1 MIRDPEFFPD
11 PRYLIPS
18 LQKKENPMKIPIS
31 WLSDYVDID
40 LSITDLA
47 HRLTLAGLEVEE
59 IRYVGLPL
67 PEDVGQD
74 AHTYITGLAWDPER
88 IVVGEIRE
96 VMPHPNADRLVLCRL
111 YDGKQEHT
119 VLTGAPNLFEF
130 KGKGPLEEPLKVAFA
145 LEGARIYD
153 GHKQGFQPF
162 TLKRAKIRGVESY
175 SMACSEKELGISED
189 HEGVIILDADAPVGT
204 PLVDYM
210 GDAVLDITL
219 TPNVA
224 RDANILGVARE
235 VAALTGKQL
244 RPPDYEVVWE
254 GPPLKDRV
262 GLEIQKP
269 DLNPRF
275 VLGLVEGITVGES
288 PYWVQRRLHLA
299 GMRPINNIVDA
310 TNYVMLEVGEPL
322 HAFDYDVLVERAGGS
337 SPKII
342 TRLPEKGETLT
353 TLDDVERQL
362 DDFTVLVADTAGA
375 LSIAGVM
382 GGEESEV
389 SEKTTR
395 VLLEGAAWNF
405 INIRRTTA
413 SQNLSTEASW
423 RFERGVH
430 PAQAERGVRRGL
442 NLIQALAGGEIAR
455 GLVDEYP
462 LPPEPTRVEIGEGD
476 VERWLGVS
484 MPIDEVAR
492 ILEELDFD
500 VQIEGS
506 MVRAATP
513 DHRLDIGEGII
524 GKADL
529 MEEIARIYGYDRIPE
544 TMIADEIPPLYG
556 NPLLEKEERVRDLL
570 AGLGLQEVVTYRL
583 TTPEVER
590 RLLPPGDRV
599 ESPAYIRL
607 ENPISTDRV
616 VMRRSVLAG
625 VLEVVERNARFRDRV
640 AVFEIGPVY
649 LPVEGEQ
656 LPQEPTRLCLALT
669 GPRALRT
676 WQDADRSPMD
686 FFDLKGILET
696 LLDGI
701 GVQAARFESG
711 ESPSYHPGKC
721 ARLLLNGEPAG
732 FLGELHP
739 LVKERF
745 DLLET
750 PMLAAEI
757 DLERLLAVLP
767 GEILVDS
774 VKTYPPVY
782 EDLAVVVDEGV
793 TADRVEQVI
802 RQSGGEL
809 LEGVQ
814 LFDQYRGEQ
823 IEAGKKS
830 LAYALIYQA
839 ADRTLTDEEIAGVRA
854 QIVEALNTEIGA
866 SLRA

>member
-1 MIRDPEFFPD
+1 
-11 PRYLIPS
+11 
-18 LQKKENPMKIPIS
+18 MKVPIS
-31 WLSDYVDID
+31 WLSDYVEID

-67 PEDVGQD
+67 PEEVGQD
-74 AHTYITGLAWDPER
+74 AHTYITGLAWDPAT

-111 YDGKQEHT
+111 HDGSEEHT

-130 KGKGPLEEPLKVAFA
+130 KGEGPLDEPLKVAFA

-153 GHKQGFQPF
+153 GHKQGFKPF

-189 HEGVIILDADAPVGT
+189 HEGVIILDADAPVGM
-204 PLVDYM
+204 PLVEYM

-224 RDANILGVARE
+224 RNANILGVARE

-244 RPPDYEVVWE
+244 KPPPYDVAWS
-254 GPPLKDRV
+254 GPPLESRV
-262 GLEIQKP
+262 GLEIRNP
-269 DLNPRF
+269 ELNPRF
-275 VLGLVEGITVGES
+275 VLGLVEGIEVGES

-310 TNYVMLEVGEPL
+310 TNYVMLEIGEPL
-322 HAFDYDVLVERAGGS
+322 HAFDYDVLVERAGGEV
-337 SPKII
+337 PRII
-342 TRLPEKGETLT
+342 TRLPEQGETLT
-353 TLDDVERQL
+353 TLDDVERKL
-362 DDFTVLVADTAGA
+362 DNFTVLVADTAGA

-413 SQNLSTEASW
+413 AQNLSTEASW

-430 PAQAERGVRRGL
+430 PAQAERGVRRGI
-442 NLIQALAGGEIAR
+442 NVIQQLAGGEIAE

-462 LPPEPTRVEIGEGD
+462 LPPEAARVEINEAD
-476 VERWLGVS
+476 VERWLGVHLS
-484 MPIDEVAR
+484 ADALADILRGLEFEVQVDGEK
-492 ILEELDFD
+492 LT
-500 VQIEGS
+500 
-506 MVRAATP
+506 ATPP
-513 DHRLDIGEGII
+513 DHRLDIGSGII

-529 MEEIARIYGYDRIPE
+529 MEEVARIYGYDRIPE
-544 TMIADEIPPLYG
+544 AMIADEIPPLYG
-556 NPLLEKEERVRDLL
+556 SPKLAKEEQLRDLL

-583 TTPEVER
+583 TTPEAEER
-590 RLLPPGDRV
+590 VLPIGTEPGERQ
-599 ESPAYIRL
+599 YIRL
-607 ENPISTDRV
+607 ENPISNDRV
-616 VMRRSVLAG
+616 VMRRKVLPG
-625 VLEVVERNARFRDRV
+625 VLTVVERNVRFRDRV
-640 AVFEIGPVY
+640 AVFELGPIY

-656 LPQEPTRLCLALT
+656 LPDEPMRLCVALT

-676 WQDADRSPMD
+676 WQEADRSPMD
-686 FFDLKGILET
+686 FYDLKGIMET
-696 LLDGI
+696 LLEGLGI
-701 GVQAARFESG
+701 DNMRFEAADD
-711 ESPSYHPGKC
+711 PSYHPGKS
-721 ARLLLNGEPAG
+721 ANLFIDGKPAG
-732 FLGELHP
+732 VLGELHP

-745 DLLET
+745 DLLEA
-750 PMLAAEI
+750 PMLAAEV
-757 DLERLLAVLP
+757 DVERLLSSLLDEMQV
-767 GEILVDS
+767 ES

-782 EDLAVVVDEGV
+782 EDLAIVVDEDL
-793 TADRVEQVI
+793 TAERVGQVI
-802 RQSGGEL
+802 WEAGGEL

-823 IEAGKKS
+823 MEAGKKS
-830 LAYALIYQA
+830 LAYSLVYQA
-839 ADRTLTDEEIAGVRA
+839 ADRTLTDEEVADVRGR
-854 QIVEALNTEIGA
+854 IVDALESEIGA
-866 SLRA
+866 KLRA